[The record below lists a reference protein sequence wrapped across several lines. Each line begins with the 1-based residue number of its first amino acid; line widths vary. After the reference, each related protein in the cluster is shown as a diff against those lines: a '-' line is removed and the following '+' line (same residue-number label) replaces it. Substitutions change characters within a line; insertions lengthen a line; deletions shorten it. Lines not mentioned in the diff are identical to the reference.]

1 METGQATKEKRSAL
15 QKVST
20 ILGVVLC
27 VIFIPMIIINVVMIV
42 RSYTDPDHMPSVLG
56 ISPVIVM
63 SGSMSPEFETGDLIF
78 VQKTDPYTLK
88 VDDVICY
95 LEDESAVT
103 HRIIEVAEEGG
114 QPVYITKGD
123 ANNVEDVVPVTPEQI
138 EGKYTGVHLTGV
150 GDFALFLQS
159 VPGMILFIGGPILL
173 FILWD
178 VIRSVV
184 ERRKNK
190 GTEDK
195 LRQEQ
200 AAMAEELE
208 RLRAQVKTG
217 DQGDTTPPDGQ

>member
-27 VIFIPMIIINVVMIV
+27 VIFIPMIIINVIMIV

-78 VQKTDPYTLK
+78 VQRTDPYTLK

-103 HRIIEVAEEGG
+103 HRIIEVTEEGG
-114 QPVYITKGD
+114 QPMYITKGD

-138 EGKYTGVHLTGV
+138 EGKYTGVHLAGV
-150 GDFALFLQS
+150 GDFAIFLQS

-208 RLRAQVKTG
+208 RLRAQVKTDG
-217 DQGDTTPPDGQ
+217 QGDTAPPDGQ